1 MSFQDIKGQDKTIE
15 FLKDYIRQ
23 SRLGGG
29 YLFTGP
35 KDIGKKLVAKTLAK
49 AVNCEEK
56 GLDSCDRCNSCLR
69 IDKNEH
75 PDFHLIDINEIS
87 DAIKIEYIRQLQKEI
102 NLKPYEAR
110 YKVFIINH
118 AENLTAEAQNAVLKT
133 LEEPP
138 QHSLIILIASNP
150 KFLFKTIIS
159 RCQIFK
165 FNSLPRLRLEQILKE
180 NYQLDNNLAHFLAYF
195 SEGRIGEAIILKDTD
210 ILREKNRIIDQ
221 FVFPNTTIKKGFA
234 SGSRSY
240 TEATATFG
248 TLKKSGLGNLALQNR
263 QELRGCLNILS
274 GWFRDLYLIKIGMP
288 YSELINIDRKNE
300 LLSFM
305 QRYSFSDLDEIINS
319 ISDSL
324 LYLEQN
330 VNIKLLL
337 SKLQVSL
344 WKS

>member
-23 SRLGGG
+23 SRLRGG

-56 GLDSCDRCNSCLR
+56 GLDSCDRCNSCLK

-195 SEGRIGEAIILKDTD
+195 SEGRIGRAIVLKDTD

-221 FVFPNTTIKKGFA
+221 FV
-234 SGSRSY
+234 S
-240 TEATATFG
+240 
-248 TLKKSGLGNLALQNR
+248 LKKSGLGNLALQNR
-263 QELRGCLNILS
+263 QELRGCLDILS

-288 YSELINIDRKNE
+288 HSELINIDRKNE

-324 LYLEQN
+324 SYLEQN

>member
-15 FLKDYIRQ
+15 FLKSYIRQ

-35 KDIGKKLVAKTLAK
+35 KDIGKKLVARTLAK

-87 DAIKIEYIRQLQKEI
+87 DAIKIEYIRQLQREI

-110 YKVFIINH
+110 FKVFIIDH

-221 FVFPNTTIKKGFA
+221 FV
-234 SGSRSY
+234 SLR
-240 TEATATFG
+240 
-248 TLKKSGLGNLALQNR
+248 KSALGNLVLQNR

-274 GWFRDLYLIKIGMP
+274 GWFRDLYLIKTGMP
-288 YSELINIDRKNE
+288 HSELINIDRKNE
-300 LLSFM
+300 LLNFM

-324 LYLEQN
+324 SYLEQN